1 MRANKPVHRAARHAL
16 AVWLCALTF
25 LVAPMAQAA
34 GAARAKATPS
44 PTVSLVFAGDSV
56 LDADAGEL
64 IAQGGDPYASFAS
77 YFAEADIRITNLE
90 CVVATQGSAGDKMFT
105 FRAHPRVIPVLQR
118 HFDAV
123 ALANNH
129 SGDFGPEAFAEMLG
143 LLQSAGLAQVGGGMN
158 LRQAH
163 TPLIFERKGLRIA
176 VLSYDEFQPR
186 SFEADHRLPGVAW
199 SEDERVVADIRAARR
214 VHHADLVIPIM
225 HWGWENEPVANAR
238 QRQLARRMIQAGAD
252 AVIGGHPHVTQDI
265 AHYRGKPIVYSVGN
279 FIMKE
284 TDNANQRIG
293 WVLRLDLDRRGV
305 AALSTRVA
313 RIDMAGIPTLD
324 LATPSPCWR
333 RGEKLLGSCSPPDQH
348 AHPQK

>member
-1 MRANKPVHRAARHAL
+1 MRANKPVYRTARHAV
-16 AVWLCALTF
+16 ATWLCALT
-25 LVAPMAQAA
+25 LCVAPLAQAA
-34 GAARAKATPS
+34 GAARAKPAPS

-56 LDADAGEL
+56 LDADAGDL
-64 IAQGGDPYASFAS
+64 IAQGGDPYASFAN
-77 YFAEADIRITNLE
+77 YFADADIRITNLE
-90 CVVATQGSAGDKMFT
+90 CVVATTGSAGDKMFT

-123 ALANNH
+123 TLANNH

-143 LLQSAGLAQVGGGMN
+143 LLHNAGLAQVGGGMN
-158 LRQAH
+158 LRLAH

-186 SFEADHRLPGVAW
+186 SFEADHNLPGVAW

-214 VHHADLVIPIM
+214 VHRADLVIPIM

-238 QRQLARRMIQAGAD
+238 QRQLARRMVQAGAD

-293 WVLRLDLDRRGV
+293 WVLRLELDRRGV
-305 AALSTRVA
+305 AALRTRVV
-313 RIDMAGIPTLD
+313 RIDRVGIPTLD
-324 LATPSPCWR
+324 TAASSPCWR
-333 RGEKLLGSCSPPDQH
+333 RGDKALGTC
-348 AHPQK
+348 HPQDANPPAH

>member
-1 MRANKPVHRAARHAL
+1 MKATQPLHRAAQQTL

-25 LVAPMAQAA
+25 LLAPMAQAA

-56 LDADAGEL
+56 LDAEAGDL
-64 IAQGGDPYASFAS
+64 IAQGGDPFASFAS
-77 YFAEADIRITNLE
+77 YFADADIRITNLE

-105 FRAHPRVIPVLQR
+105 FRAHPRVIPVLKR

-123 ALANNH
+123 TLANNH
-129 SGDFGPEAFAEMLG
+129 SGDFGPGAFAEMLG

-163 TPLIFERKGLRIA
+163 APLVFERKGLRIA
-176 VLSYDEFQPR
+176 VLSYNEFQPR
-186 SFEADHRLPGVAW
+186 SFEANHNVPGTAW

-214 VHHADLVIPIM
+214 VHRADLVIPIM

-238 QRQLARRMIQAGAD
+238 QRQLARRMVRAGAD

-265 AHYRGKPIVYSVGN
+265 ERYRGKPIVYSVGN

-305 AALSTRVA
+305 AAFSTRVA
-313 RIDMAGIPTLD
+313 RIDMVGIPTLD
-324 LATPSPCWR
+324 TSTSSPCWR
-333 RGEKLLGSCSPPDQH
+333 RGHKAIGSC
-348 AHPQK
+348 HPQDANPPAQ

>member
-1 MRANKPVHRAARHAL
+1 MHRAPQQTL
-16 AVWLCALTF
+16 AVWLCALAF
-25 LVAPMAQAA
+25 LVASLAQAA
-34 GAARAKATPS
+34 GAARAKPTPS

-64 IAQGGDPYASFAS
+64 VAQGGDPYASFAN
-77 YFAEADIRITNLE
+77 YFADADIRITNLE
-90 CVVATQGSAGDKMFT
+90 CVVATTGSAGDKMFT

-163 TPLIFERKGLRIA
+163 MPLIFERKGLRIA

-186 SFEADHRLPGVAW
+186 SFEADHHLPGVAW

-238 QRQLARRMIQAGAD
+238 QRLLARRMIQAGAD
-252 AVIGGHPHVTQDI
+252 AVIGGHPHVTQEI

-324 LATPSPCWR
+324 PATPSPCWR
-333 RGEKLLGSCSPPDQH
+333 RGEKLFGSCSPPDQH

>member
-1 MRANKPVHRAARHAL
+1 MSGTHAMRSAGQRMLAAAL
-16 AVWLCALTF
+16 CVFCLCATSL
-25 LVAPMAQAA
+25 AA
-34 GAARAKATPS
+34 GDQRNKSTPS
-44 PTVSLVFAGDSV
+44 PRVSLVFAGDSV

-64 IAQGGDPYASFAS
+64 IAQGGDPFASFAS
-77 YFAEADIRITNLE
+77 YFADADIRITNLE

-105 FRAHPRVIPVLQR
+105 FRAHPRVIPVVQR

-123 ALANNH
+123 TLANNH
-129 SGDFGPEAFAEMLG
+129 SGDFGPEAFAEMLD
-143 LLQSAGLAQVGGGMN
+143 LLHKAGLAQVGGGMN

-176 VLSYDEFQPR
+176 VLSYNEFQPR
-186 SFEADHRLPGVAW
+186 SFEADYHLPGVAW

-214 VHHADLVIPIM
+214 VHRADLVIPIM

-238 QRQLARRMIQAGAD
+238 QRQLARHMIRAGAD

-284 TDNANQRIG
+284 TDNANQRLG
-293 WVLRLDLDRRGV
+293 WVLRLELDRRGI
-305 AALSTRVA
+305 AALSTRVV
-313 RIDMAGIPTLD
+313 RIDMAGIPRMD
-324 LATPSPCWR
+324 GDAPSPCWR
-333 RGEKLLGSCSPPDQH
+333 RGDTAVGSCTGR
-348 AHPQK
+348 

>member
-1 MRANKPVHRAARHAL
+1 MKAKNPVHHAAKQAL
-16 AVWLCALTF
+16 AAWLCALTL
-25 LVAPMAQAA
+25 LVAPLAQAA
-34 GAARAKATPS
+34 GASRAKATPG

-64 IAQGGDPYASFAS
+64 ITQGGDPYASFAS
-77 YFAEADIRITNLE
+77 YFADADIRITNLE

-123 ALANNH
+123 TLANNH
-129 SGDFGPEAFAEMLG
+129 SGDFGPEAFAEMLN
-143 LLQSAGLAQVGGGMN
+143 LLQNAGLAQVGGGMN

-163 TPLIFERKGLRIA
+163 TPLVFERKGLRIA
-176 VLSYDEFQPR
+176 VLSYNEFQPR
-186 SFEADHRLPGVAW
+186 SFEADYNLPGVAW

-214 VHHADLVIPIM
+214 VHRADLVIPIM

-238 QRQLARRMIQAGAD
+238 QQQLARRMVQAGAD

-305 AALSTRVA
+305 AAFSTRVV
-313 RIDMAGIPTLD
+313 RIDMVGIPTLD
-324 LATPSPCWR
+324 AAAASPCWR
-333 RGEKLLGSCSPPDQH
+333 RGYTELGACTEKP
-348 AHPQK
+348 

>member
-1 MRANKPVHRAARHAL
+1 MHRAAQQTL
-16 AVWLCALTF
+16 AVGLCALTF
-25 LVAPMAQAA
+25 LVAPLAQAA
-34 GAARAKATPS
+34 GAARDKPTPS

-56 LDADAGEL
+56 LDAEAGDL
-64 IAQGGDPYASFAS
+64 IAQGGDPFASFAS
-77 YFAEADIRITNLE
+77 YFADADIRITNLE
-90 CVVATQGSAGDKMFT
+90 CVVATKGSAGDKMFT

-123 ALANNH
+123 TLANNH

-163 TPLIFERKGLRIA
+163 APLIFERKGLRIA
-176 VLSYDEFQPR
+176 VLSYNEFQPR
-186 SFEADHRLPGVAW
+186 SFEANHNVPGTAW
-199 SEDERVVADIRAARR
+199 SEDQRVVADIRAARR
-214 VHHADLVIPIM
+214 VHRADLVIPIM
-225 HWGWENEPVANAR
+225 HWGWENEPVANGR
-238 QRQLARRMIQAGAD
+238 QRQLARRMVQAGAD

-265 AHYRGKPIVYSVGN
+265 EHYRGKPIVYSVGN

-305 AALSTRVA
+305 AAFSTRVA
-313 RIDMAGIPTLD
+313 RIDMVGIPTLD
-324 LATPSPCWR
+324 TAATSPCWR
-333 RGEKLLGSCSPPDQH
+333 RGHKAIGSCDPKDANPPAQ
-348 AHPQK
+348 

>member
-1 MRANKPVHRAARHAL
+1 MHRAAHQAL

-25 LVAPMAQAA
+25 LLAPMAQAA

-56 LDADAGEL
+56 LDADAGDL
-64 IAQGGDPYASFAS
+64 IAQGGDPFASFAS
-77 YFAEADIRITNLE
+77 YFADADIRITNLE

-105 FRAHPRVIPVLQR
+105 FRAHPRVIPVLKR

-123 ALANNH
+123 TLANNH

-163 TPLIFERKGLRIA
+163 APLVFERKGLRIA
-176 VLSYDEFQPR
+176 VLSYNEFQPR
-186 SFEADHRLPGVAW
+186 SFEANHNMPGTAW

-214 VHHADLVIPIM
+214 LHRADLVIPIM

-238 QRQLARRMIQAGAD
+238 QRQLARRMVRAGAD

-265 AHYRGKPIVYSVGN
+265 EHYRGKPIVYSVGN
-279 FIMKE
+279 FIRKE
-284 TDNANQRIG
+284 TDNAKQRIG

-305 AALSTRVA
+305 AAFSTRVA
-313 RIDMAGIPTLD
+313 RIDMVGIPTLD
-324 LATPSPCWR
+324 TSTSSPCWR
-333 RGEKLLGSCSPPDQH
+333 RGNQALGACSDKP
-348 AHPQK
+348 